1 MLKNSKL
8 DKEIVHFVLTTKH
21 FHYVLSMGAVFGL
34 FAGFYFWTPKILGKL
49 YNEFLGKVHFWTLFV
64 GVNLMEKKYL
74 DLGNYALILM
84 LKLSK
89 LYSNYIFHS
98 FAATLGMRRLDYVT
112 LTKKNNLVN
121 KTINSFYLDQF
132 RLRCGAAATSFN
144 FQINRIPILSFAAER
159 RKNIIGATLRRFSCA
174 SAAAKQPPFTATAL
188 NNNNFVMFFKN
199 VLISKR
205 DIYKQLKGKSGVY
218 LFINNLTGKLY
229 VGSSIVLSK
238 RMASHFYHANSSKDS
253 NIILYRAMRKY
264 KIENFSLAILEFCKS
279 DIIVCSDLEKKW
291 IDFYK
296 PDYNILKI
304 PGSSSGFRHSIDT
317 INKLKLL
324 FKKENHPK
332 FGSNNSAET
341 NLAIS
346 KGIKEFYRKHEHHAK
361 GKKGILSAQYGI
373 GGQFVFCYNKTGK
386 ELIFPSLN
394 SAKQHFKVRWS
405 TIKNNLDTQNWILL
419 QGEDWILQSNP
430 RPN

>member
-1 MLKNSKL
+1 
-8 DKEIVHFVLTTKH
+8 VVAH

-64 GVNLMEKKYL
+64 GVNLMGNIYL
-74 DLGNYALILM
+74 DLGDFAFLLM
-84 LKLSK
+84 LKLFK
-89 LYSNYIFHS
+89 LYS
-98 FAATLGMRRLDYVT
+98 DYFPYFGLEF
-112 LTKKNNLVN
+112 LTQKNNIVN
-121 KTINSFYLDQF
+121 KTINYFYLDAIQQNSPCCAGKERSF
-132 RLRCGAAATSFN
+132 LRNRLDKATFLN
-144 FQINRIPILSFAAER
+144 FQITRRYLASKGKNSIGIRKFSSASIQHSDKPSTPIS
-159 RKNIIGATLRRFSCA
+159 
-174 SAAAKQPPFTATAL
+174 L

-238 RMASHFYHANSSKDS
+238 RMASHFYHANSSKDT
-253 NIILYRAMRKY
+253 NIILYRAMKKY

-291 IDFYK
+291 MDFYK
-296 PDYNILKI
+296 PDYNVLKI

-317 INKLKLL
+317 INKLKEL

-332 FGSNNSAET
+332 FGSKNSADT

-373 GGQFVFCYNKTGK
+373 GGQFVFFYNKTGK
-386 ELIFPSLN
+386 ELIFPSIN
-394 SAKQHFKVRWS
+394 AAKQHFKVRWS
-405 TIKNNLDTQNWILL
+405 TIKNNLDTQNWITL
-419 QGEDWILQSNP
+419 QGEDWIIQSNP
-430 RPN
+430 RTN

>member
-1 MLKNSKL
+1 LLKNSKL
-8 DKEIVHFVLTTKH
+8 DKEIVHFVLSTKH

-34 FAGFYFWTPKILGKL
+34 FAGFYFWTPKIIGKL

-64 GVNLMEKKYL
+64 GVNFMGRIYL
-74 DLGNYALILM
+74 DIGDSTLLLM

-89 LYSNYIFHS
+89 LYSNYITHS
-98 FAATLGMRRLDYVT
+98 GPNFVT
-112 LTKKNNLVN
+112 QKNNLVN
-121 KTINSFYLDQF
+121 KTINSFYLETI
-132 RLRCGAAATSFN
+132 RLHASSFY
-144 FQINRIPILSFAAER
+144 FKFSRIPIQQKYR
-159 RKNIIGATLRRFSCA
+159 IGLRRISCV
-174 SAAAKQPPFTATAL
+174 SAKPSTPTSL
-188 NNNNFVMFFKN
+188 NLNKNNFVMFFKN

-205 DIYKQLKGKSGVY
+205 DIYKQLKGKSGIY

-238 RMASHFYHANSSKDS
+238 RMASHFYHANSSKDT

-279 DIIVCSDLEKKW
+279 NIIVCSDLEQKW

-296 PDYNILKI
+296 PDYNVLKI

-317 INKLKLL
+317 INKLKQL

-332 FGSNNSAET
+332 FGSKNSAET

-346 KGIKEFYRKHEHHAK
+346 KGIKEFYRNHEHYAK
-361 GKKGILSAQYGI
+361 GKKGILSPQYGI

-386 ELIFPSLN
+386 ELIFPSIN
-394 SAKQHFKVRWS
+394 SAKQHYKVRWS
-405 TIKNNLDTQNWILL
+405 TIKNNLDTQKWITL
-419 QGEDWILQSNP
+419 QGDDWIIQSNP
-430 RPN
+430 RTN